1 MHYGTSSSRKRH
13 DHARRQ
19 SSNTA
24 IASFARGVHRTWL
37 AEDGSDK
44 APVEVQRRAMGEL
57 LGNAVKINA

>member
-13 DHARRQ
+13 DLARRQ

-44 APVEVQRRAMGEL
+44 APVGCNAGLWASFWAMP
-57 LGNAVKINA
+57 